1 MPVVNFVAPTTPH
14 LSVCVGGGEGGEGRH
29 TVLGRIPLALA
40 SASASASVS
49 AKNVLS
55 ALFLEYPLE
64 YFDDT

>member
-14 LSVCVGGGEGGEGRH
+14 LSVYVGGGGGGGGGRH
-29 TVLGRIPLALA
+29 TFLGILALA
-40 SASASASVS
+40 SASASAS